1 MTKKLITSK
10 PFDFSARVTLQLGRE
25 SISSSTVAISE
36 LLKNSYD
43 ADAENIHVDFYLR
56 QSPAVSTLIIKD
68 DGAGMDPDSLLN
80 NWLRIGTNNK
90 VITERSVDKKRVL
103 TGAKGLGRLGIDR
116 LCKKLILITKKSGDE
131 SAVQLEVNWSVFENT
146 NKSLN
151 EILHNI
157 YDVQLPVEFKYGEV
171 FSKKEQH
178 GTYLALIGL
187 KDDWTPE
194 FVDALS
200 NELRLLISPYRG
212 VNDFKVNLSTFKNN
226 IKQER
231 IISSEEILAT
241 ANWKVNAKVDEKG
254 RVRAE
259 FKNNK
264 SDESIIL
271 PPIEWSKWIK
281 NQGDIPLF
289 GPLTFEF
296 HFLPRDLESLKKIK
310 LGIRDWKQFMDL
322 NRGVRI
328 YRDDFRVRPYGE
340 PSGKGDWLDLGYRKT
355 TSPGAISQGGWR
367 IGPHQI
373 VGAINITRENNAV
386 LEDQA
391 NREGL
396 FENDAFFQLRTFVIK
411 IIEQF
416 EILIHKDSIRDEK
429 TNLSDELAKLLIESE
444 SEVSSA
450 LNELRITFIKQPKK
464 KKKTIPPAKLVF
476 QRIQE
481 FERAKRKHE
490 EALEIYY
497 NSLKKE
503 KEKLQEEKDTLSN
516 LASIGILTVCFG
528 HEIRTHSSLAL
539 ESSDEVMD
547 LINDAISFK
556 KELDYDAI
564 MSTTKLVKDSI
575 HYVDS
580 FSKIAINNIKPDKRK
595 RKKINVPA
603 VFDYIF
609 KLMSVTLKNMGVRY
623 SFEFIRITREEFNV
637 RSYEIDWESITIN
650 LLTNSLWAL
659 EGKNKNE
666 RSILVIFERSGGTRL
681 KLVFKDSGCGLE
693 TGSEESIFLPMSSSK
708 RDRLGNS
715 IGTGMGLSIIK
726 THIEDHMAGTVY
738 ASNDEDLGGAS
749 FTMEML
755 QDN

>member
-1 MTKKLITSK
+1 
-10 PFDFSARVTLQLGRE
+10 
-25 SISSSTVAISE
+25 
-36 LLKNSYD
+36 
-43 ADAENIHVDFYLR
+43 
-56 QSPAVSTLIIKD
+56 
-68 DGAGMDPDSLLN
+68 
-80 NWLRIGTNNK
+80 
-90 VITERSVDKKRVL
+90 
-103 TGAKGLGRLGIDR
+103 
-116 LCKKLILITKKSGDE
+116 
-131 SAVQLEVNWSVFENT
+131 
-146 NKSLN
+146 
-151 EILHNI
+151 
-157 YDVQLPVEFKYGEV
+157 
-171 FSKKEQH
+171 
-178 GTYLALIGL
+178 
-187 KDDWTPE
+187 
-194 FVDALS
+194 
-200 NELRLLISPYRG
+200 
-212 VNDFKVNLSTFKNN
+212 
-226 IKQER
+226 
-231 IISSEEILAT
+231 
-241 ANWKVNAKVDEKG
+241 
-254 RVRAE
+254 
-259 FKNNK
+259 
-264 SDESIIL
+264 
-271 PPIEWSKWIK
+271 
-281 NQGDIPLF
+281 
-289 GPLTFEF
+289 
-296 HFLPRDLESLKKIK
+296 
-310 LGIRDWKQFMDL
+310 
-322 NRGVRI
+322 
-328 YRDDFRVRPYGE
+328 
-340 PSGKGDWLDLGYRKT
+340 
-355 TSPGAISQGGWR
+355 
-367 IGPHQI
+367 
-373 VGAINITRENNAV
+373 
-386 LEDQA
+386 
-391 NREGL
+391 
-396 FENDAFFQLRTFVIK
+396 
-411 IIEQF
+411 
-416 EILIHKDSIRDEK
+416 LIHKDSIRDEQ
-429 TNLSDELAKLLIESE
+429 TDLSDELAKLLIESE

-547 LINDAISFK
+547 LINDSISFK

-564 MSTTKLVKDSI
+564 ITTTKLVKDSI

-609 KLMSVTLKNMGVRY
+609 KLMSVTLKNMGVNY
-623 SFEFIRITREEFNV
+623 DFSFIRITREEFNV
-637 RSYEIDWESITIN
+637 RSYEIDWESIAIN

-659 EGKNKNE
+659 ESKNKNE

-681 KLVFKDSGCGLE
+681 KLIFKDSGCGLE

-738 ASNDEDLGGAS
+738 ASNDEELGGAS